1 MTEESILALAGV
13 DVELLESDEPTTGDL
28 QVDLY
33 FEQANTKIHL
43 ISQAAGQ
50 MLFDARDCGR
60 LLLKIKE
67 RCPHGSWLPWLAAHF
82 HGTARQA
89 QKYMRVAFHWDEIA
103 AAANLYNPSFEPG
116 AKNESDSHLTKNE
129 SDSRLSLEGALSL
142 IAEPRE
148 APQLPPAPIVDF
160 VEGEIVEEEELEL
173 EPPKGPR
180 LDNPNASNEHYTPDS
195 VLAAVYEC
203 FGGMPDL
210 DPCSDGGFPPSVNAG
225 SHFTAE
231 QDGLSHDWFGR
242 VFVNPPYNPS
252 GTIGKWVKKLLDEI
266 KTGRVNQAILLVP
279 AYTDTGWWAALR
291 DYPVCL
297 VKGRLTFKGN
307 EDAARFPSAIFYL
320 GHNANAF
327 GAAFH
332 ELGDFWMCSDLED

>member
-1 MTEESILALAGV
+1 MNDESILTLVGV
-13 DVELLESDEPTTGDL
+13 DATALELDAPTTGDP

-33 FEQANTKIHL
+33 FEQANTQLHL
-43 ISQAAGQ
+43 AAQAAGQ
-50 MLFDARDCGR
+50 MLFAARDCGR
-60 LLLKIKE
+60 LLLKAKE
-67 RCPHGSWLPWLAAHF
+67 RCPHGQWTQWLQEHF
-82 HGTARQA
+82 HAGPRQA
-89 QKYMRVAFHWDEIA
+89 QKYMKIAFHWEEIA
-103 AAANLYNPSFEPG
+103 AKAGLDQAHFDLKPTSGSF
-116 AKNESDSHLTKNE
+116 
-129 SDSRLSLEGALSL
+129 LSLNGAITLLS
-142 IAEPRE
+142 EPE
-148 APQLPPAPIVDF
+148 QAPQLPPAPIVDF

-210 DPCSDGGFPPSVNAG
+210 DPCSDGGFPPNVNAG
-225 SHFTAE
+225 SHFTGE

-242 VFVNPPYNPS
+242 VFMNPPYNPS
-252 GTIGKWVKKLLDEI
+252 GTIGKWVEKLLDEI
-266 KTGRVNQAILLVP
+266 RADRVHQAILLVP